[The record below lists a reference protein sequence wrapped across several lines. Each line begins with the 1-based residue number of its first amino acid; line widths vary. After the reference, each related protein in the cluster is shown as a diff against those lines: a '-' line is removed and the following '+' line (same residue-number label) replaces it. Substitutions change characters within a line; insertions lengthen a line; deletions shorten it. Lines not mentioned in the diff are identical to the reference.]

1 MQVIELLTP
10 SSALCGL
17 EGGSKKRILENI
29 AQLISDQHDEMDAT
43 CIFNGLHGRE
53 KLGSTGIG
61 DGIAIP
67 HCRLSSCSD
76 AMGYLIKL
84 CEPIDFDAIDKKP
97 VDLLFVLM
105 VPEDATSE
113 HLQTLASVAELFS
126 QESAREALRNC
137 TDSAALYE
145 TCCGLCN

>member
-1 MQVIELLTP
+1 MQVTELLTP

-17 EGGSKKRILENI
+17 EGGSKKRILEKI
-29 AQLISDQHDEMDAT
+29 AQLISDQHDDMDAT
-43 CIFNGLHGRE
+43 CVFNGLHGRE

-67 HCRLSSCSD
+67 HCRLSTCTN
-76 AMGYLIKL
+76 AIGYLIKL
-84 CEPIDFDAIDKKP
+84 NAPVDFDAIDKQP

-113 HLQTLASVAELFS
+113 HLQTLASVAELLS
-126 QESAREALRNC
+126 QESARDALRSC
-137 TDSAALYE
+137 ADSDTLYA
-145 TCCGLCN
+145 TACSLCN